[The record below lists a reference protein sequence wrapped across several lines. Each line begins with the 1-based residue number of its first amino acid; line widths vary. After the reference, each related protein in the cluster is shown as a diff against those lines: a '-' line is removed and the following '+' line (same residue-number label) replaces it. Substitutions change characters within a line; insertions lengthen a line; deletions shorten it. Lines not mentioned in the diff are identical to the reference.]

1 MTMLI
6 LIKIHQKL
14 LQPIGRYKYCMKTV
28 LFPFLAVTLF
38 SFIMPT
44 MTQEKENYTFSGT
57 IKSSETG
64 ETLIGATVIVKE
76 LKSVGA
82 SSNAYGFYSITIP
95 EGIYTVAVQYLGFKV
110 RIDTVK
116 LNRNMI
122 INFALAPEPIKE
134 GEVVVSGERE
144 NANVTSTNIS
154 SNNLQVKQVEAVP
167 VLLGEKDIMKTI
179 QLLPGIEAAGEG
191 STGFYARG
199 GGADQNLILLD
210 EAPVYNPA
218 HLLGFLSVFN
228 SDAIKDVTVM
238 TGGIPAEYGGRLSS
252 VVDVRS
258 NDGNEK
264 DFGVIGGIG
273 LLDSRLTIDGPI
285 VQDQGSFIISGRR
298 TYADLFLRLSSDTT
312 LNRVRLYFYDLN
324 AKANYNLGDRDRVF
338 LSGYFGRDN
347 FSYPNLFG
355 FNWGNATGTLRWNHI
370 FGDKFF
376 SNTSLIYSDYGYVN
390 DVGSN
395 PNQFEITSG
404 IQDVNFKTDFQYF
417 MNANNTIGFGIN
429 SIYHTFL
436 PGTITAGPGVSVNS
450 ISIER
455 RYALENAAYIS
466 DDASILQNLK
476 LNYGARLTSFSL
488 LGPGNIFSYDNE
500 GNILDTTN
508 YGAGKFIKTFVSLE
522 PRITATL
529 VFDSAN
535 SIKSSYARTTQYLH
549 LLTNSTSTNPSD
561 LWVPSTN
568 NVPPQYADQVDIGYF
583 KNFGNDEYESSLV
596 LYYKAMQNLIDYRNG
611 ADLQLN
617 PTVESLLLFG
627 KGWSYGAEFLLKK
640 KFGPLTGWLAYTL
653 SKTDE
658 QFAQINDGQPFPA
671 TQDRTHD
678 ISIVIIYDLN
688 NKWTFGATWVYYT
701 GNAITFPSGN
711 YMIDGRLVPYYTSR
725 NAYRMPAY
733 SRLDLSATL
742 NISRHSNLNF
752 SLYNAYD
759 RMNPYSISFQQVP
772 GNPNQTEAVQTT
784 IFPIMPSVSYNFNF

>member
-1 MTMLI
+1 M
-6 LIKIHQKL
+6 KI
-14 LQPIGRYKYCMKTV
+14 T
-28 LFPFLAVTLF
+28 LFPFVIAITFSLF
-38 SFIMPT
+38 MPT
-44 MTQEKENYTFSGT
+44 MAQVKEDHTFSGT
-57 IKSSETG
+57 IKNSETG
-64 ETLIGATVIVKE
+64 ETLIGATVIVTE

-82 SSNAYGFYSITIP
+82 SSNVYGFYSITIP

-122 INFALAPEPIKE
+122 INFALVPEPIKE
-134 GEVVVSGERE
+134 GEVVVSGERA
-144 NANVTSTNIS
+144 NTNVTSTSIS

-179 QLLPGIEAAGEG
+179 QLLPGIEAVGEG

-264 DFGVIGGIG
+264 DFGVVGGIG
-273 LLDSRLTIDGPI
+273 LLASRLTIDGPI
-285 VQDQGSFIISGRR
+285 VKDQGSFIISGRR

-355 FNWGNATGTLRWNHI
+355 FNWGNATGTLRWNHV
-370 FGDKFF
+370 FGEKVF

-390 DVGSN
+390 DVGQN

-417 MNANNTIGFGIN
+417 MNADNTIGFGIN

-436 PGTITAGPGVSVNS
+436 PGSITAGPSANVNN

-455 RYALENAAYIS
+455 KYALENAAYIS
-466 DDASILQNLK
+466 NDAGILQNLK
-476 LNYGARLTSFSL
+476 LNYGLRLSSFSL
-488 LGPGNIFSYDNE
+488 LGPGDIFSYDNE

-508 YGAGKFIKTFVSLE
+508 YGVGKFIKTFVSLE
-522 PRITATL
+522 PRIAATFVL
-529 VFDSAN
+529 DSAN
-535 SIKSSYARTTQYLH
+535 SIKSSYTRTTQYLH

-596 LYYKAMQNLIDYRNG
+596 LYYKSMQNLIDYKNG

-627 KGWSYGAEFLLKK
+627 KGWSYGAEFLLRK

-653 SKTDE
+653 SKTEE
-658 QFAQINDGQPFPA
+658 QFAQINNGQPFPA

-678 ISIVIIYDLN
+678 VSIVAIYDLN
-688 NKWTFGATWVYYT
+688 SKWTFGATWVYYT

-733 SRLDLSATL
+733 SRLDLSATW
-742 NISRHSNLNF
+742 NINRNSSLNF

-772 GNPNQTEAVQTT
+772 NNPDQTEAVQTT
-784 IFPIMPSVSYNFNF
+784 IFPIMPSISYNFNF

>member
-1 MTMLI
+1 MIMLI
-6 LIKIHQKL
+6 LFEIHQKL
-14 LQPIGRYKYCMKTV
+14 LQPIGRYKHCMKTV
-28 LFPFLAVTLF
+28 FLPFALATIFYLV
-38 SFIMPT
+38 MPT
-44 MTQEKENYTFSGT
+44 MAQIKENCTFSG
-57 IKSSETG
+57 IISNSESG
-64 ETLIGATVIVKE
+64 ETLIGATVIIKE
-76 LKSVGA
+76 LKTIGA

-95 EGIYTVAVQYLGFKV
+95 PGIYTVAVQYLGFKV
-110 RIDTVK
+110 KIDT
-116 LNRNMI
+116 LRLDRNMTV
-122 INFALAPEPIKE
+122 NFALEPEPIRE
-134 GEVVVSGERE
+134 GEVVVSGERANE
-144 NANVTSTNIS
+144 NVTSTNMS
-154 SNNLQVKQVEAVP
+154 TNNLQVKQIEAVP

-179 QLLPGIEAAGEG
+179 QLLPGIEATGEG

-210 EAPVYNPA
+210 EAPVYNPS
-218 HLLGFLSVFN
+218 HMLGFLSVFN

-273 LLDSRLTIDGPI
+273 LLASRLTIDGPI
-285 VQDQGSFIISGRR
+285 VENQGSFIISGRR
-298 TYADLFLRLSSDTT
+298 TYADLFLRLSSDTAI
-312 LNRVRLYFYDLN
+312 NRVRLYFYDLN
-324 AKANYNLGDRDRVF
+324 AKANYNLGDKDRIF

-370 FGDKFF
+370 FGDKVF

-404 IQDVNFKTDFQYF
+404 IRDENFKTDFQYF
-417 MNANNTIGFGIN
+417 LNSGNTLSFGIN

-436 PGTITAGPGVSVNS
+436 PGSITAGPGVNVNN
-450 ISIER
+450 ISIEQK
-455 RYALENAAYIS
+455 YALENAAYIS
-466 DDASILQNLK
+466 DDAGILQNIK
-476 LNYGARLTSFSL
+476 LNYGLRLSSFSL

-508 YGAGKFIKTFVSLE
+508 YGAGKFIKTFISLE
-522 PRITATL
+522 PRVAATL
-529 VFDSAN
+529 ILDSAN
-535 SIKSSYARTTQYLH
+535 SIKSSYSRTAQYLH

-561 LWVPSTN
+561 LWIPSTN

-583 KNFGNDEYESSLV
+583 KNIDDDNYEGSLV
-596 LYYKAMQNLIDYRNG
+596 LYYKAMQNLIDYKNG

-658 QFAQINDGQPFPA
+658 QFAQINEGQPFPA

-678 ISIVIIYDLN
+678 ISIVVIYDLN
-688 NKWTFGATWVYYT
+688 NSWTFGATWVYYT

-733 SRLDLSATL
+733 NRLDLSATW
-742 NISRHSNLNF
+742 NINAHSDLNF
-752 SLYNAYD
+752 SLYNAY
-759 RMNPYSISFQQVP
+759 RSNESIL
-772 GNPNQTEAVQTT
+772 NQL
-784 IFPIMPSVSYNFNF
+784 

>member
-1 MTMLI
+1 MIMLI
-6 LIKIHQKL
+6 LFEIHQKL
-14 LQPIGRYKYCMKTV
+14 LQPIGRYKHCMKTV
-28 LFPFLAVTLF
+28 FLPFALATIFYLV
-38 SFIMPT
+38 MPT
-44 MTQEKENYTFSGT
+44 MAQIKENCTFSG
-57 IKSSETG
+57 IISNSESG
-64 ETLIGATVIVKE
+64 ETLIGATVIIKE
-76 LKSVGA
+76 LKTIGA

-95 EGIYTVAVQYLGFKV
+95 PGIYTVAVQYLGFKV
-110 RIDTVK
+110 KIDT
-116 LNRNMI
+116 LRLDRNMTV
-122 INFALAPEPIKE
+122 NFALEPEPIRE
-134 GEVVVSGERE
+134 GEVVVSGERANE
-144 NANVTSTNIS
+144 NVTSTNMS
-154 SNNLQVKQVEAVP
+154 TNNLQVKQIEAVP

-179 QLLPGIEAAGEG
+179 QLLPGIEATGEG

-210 EAPVYNPA
+210 EAPVYNPS
-218 HLLGFLSVFN
+218 HMLGFLSVFN

-273 LLDSRLTIDGPI
+273 LLASRLTIDGPI
-285 VQDQGSFIISGRR
+285 VENQGSFIISGRR
-298 TYADLFLRLSSDTT
+298 TYADLFLRLSSDTAI
-312 LNRVRLYFYDLN
+312 NRVRLYFYDLN
-324 AKANYNLGDRDRVF
+324 AKANYNLGDKDRIF

-370 FGDKFF
+370 FGDKVF

-404 IQDVNFKTDFQYF
+404 IRDENFKTDFQYF
-417 MNANNTIGFGIN
+417 LNSGNTLSFGIN

-436 PGTITAGPGVSVNS
+436 PGSITAGPGVNVNN
-450 ISIER
+450 ISIEQK
-455 RYALENAAYIS
+455 YALENAAYIS
-466 DDASILQNLK
+466 DDAGILQNIK
-476 LNYGARLTSFSL
+476 LNYGLRLSSFSL

-508 YGAGKFIKTFVSLE
+508 YGAGKFIKTFISLE
-522 PRITATL
+522 PRVAATL
-529 VFDSAN
+529 ILDSAN
-535 SIKSSYARTTQYLH
+535 SIKSSYSRTAQYLH

-561 LWVPSTN
+561 LWIPSTN

-583 KNFGNDEYESSLV
+583 KNIDDDNYEGSLV
-596 LYYKAMQNLIDYRNG
+596 LYYKAMQNLIDYKNG

-658 QFAQINDGQPFPA
+658 QFAQINEGQPFPA

-678 ISIVIIYDLN
+678 ISIVVIYDLN
-688 NKWTFGATWVYYT
+688 NSWTFGATWVYYT

-733 SRLDLSATL
+733 NRLDLSATW
-742 NISRHSNLNF
+742 NINAHSDLNF

-759 RMNPYSISFQQVP
+759 RMNPYSISFEQVP
-772 GNPNQTEAVQTT
+772 GNPNQTEALQTT
-784 IFPIMPSVSYNFNF
+784 IFPIMPSVSYDFNF

>member
-1 MTMLI
+1 
-6 LIKIHQKL
+6 
-14 LQPIGRYKYCMKTV
+14 MKRG
-28 LFPFLAVTLF
+28 LFPFALLIIVSFATL
-38 SFIMPT
+38 T
-44 MTQEKENYTFSGT
+44 MAQEKENYTFSGI
-57 IKSSETG
+57 IKNSETG

-95 EGIYTVAVQYLGFKV
+95 EGIYIVAVQYLGFKV

-273 LLDSRLTIDGPI
+273 LLNSRLTIDGPI
-285 VQDQGSFIISGRR
+285 VEDQGSFIISGRR

-436 PGTITAGPGVSVNS
+436 PGTITAGPGVNVNS

-455 RYALENAAYIS
+455 KYALENAAYIS

-476 LNYGARLTSFSL
+476 LNFGARLSSFSL
-488 LGPGNIFSYDNE
+488 LGPGNIFTYDNE

-508 YGAGKFIKTFVSLE
+508 YGAGKFIKIFVSLE

-568 NVPPQYADQVDIGYF
+568 NFPPQYADQVDIGYF

-711 YMIDGRLVPYYTSR
+711 YMIDGHLVPYYTSR

-733 SRLDLSATL
+733 HRLDLSATL
-742 NISRHSNLNF
+742 NINRHSNLNF

-772 GNPNQTEAVQTT
+772 ANPNQTEAVQTT